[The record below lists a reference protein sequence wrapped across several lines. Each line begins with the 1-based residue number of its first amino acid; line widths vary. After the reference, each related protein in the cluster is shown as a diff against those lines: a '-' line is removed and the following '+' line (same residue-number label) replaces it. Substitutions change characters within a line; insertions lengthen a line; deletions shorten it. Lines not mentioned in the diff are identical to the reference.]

1 MSIMDVSSFGRSA
14 DDAENLFRG
23 RQQRKR
29 PRHGGETIDALTV
42 DRAFAYVRR
51 MRDLGGAAALVGGIE
66 VGGTKFVCAT
76 GTGPDDVRV
85 EARIPTTTP
94 DETLS
99 RVIAFFREQG
109 RGTHLGAVGLTTFGP
124 VDLDPRSPTFGFITS
139 TPKPG
144 WAHTDLAGWLG
155 RALGLPVA
163 VETDVNGAA
172 LAEHRWGALRGCDP
186 AVYVTVGMGV
196 GGGPVVNGK
205 TIHGAVHPEMGHL
218 RVPHDR
224 ARDPFP
230 GACPYHGDCLEGLA
244 SAGAIRGR
252 WSVDP
257 EALPPDHPGWDLEA
271 SYLALGLAS
280 VVAVLSPQRIVLGG
294 GLMRAP
300 GLLPRVRERLV
311 ALIGGYLRSPSLD
324 DIEAYLTAP
333 SLGERAGVLGAIA
346 LAQDAGV
353 ACSATVHPTP

>member
-29 PRHGGETIDALTV
+29 PRHGGGETIDALTV
-42 DRAFAYVRR
+42 DRAFAYVRG
-51 MRDLGGAAALVGGIE
+51 MKDLGGAAALVGGIE
-66 VGGTKFVCAT
+66 AGGTKFVCAT
-76 GTGPDDVRV
+76 GTGADDVRV

-99 RVIAFFREQG
+99 RVIAFFRELG
-109 RGTHLGAVGLTTFGP
+109 RGTHLGAVGLATFGP

-163 VETDVNGAA
+163 VETDVNGA
-172 LAEHRWGALRGCDP
+172 
-186 AVYVTVGMGV
+186 
-196 GGGPVVNGK
+196 VVNGK

-244 SAGAIRGR
+244 SAGAIR
-252 WSVDP
+252 
-257 EALPPDHPGWDLEA
+257 
-271 SYLALGLAS
+271 
-280 VVAVLSPQRIVLGG
+280 
-294 GLMRAP
+294 
-300 GLLPRVRERLV
+300 
-311 ALIGGYLRSPSLD
+311 
-324 DIEAYLTAP
+324 
-333 SLGERAGVLGAIA
+333 
-346 LAQDAGV
+346 
-353 ACSATVHPTP
+353 